1 MFLAQHWQL
10 FKRMR
15 TAITII
21 LLDLAALPLLAQET
35 WTMNRCIQYAVEHNN
50 GVRKQRLEVRQS
62 KVDERTARL
71 DLLPTVSAQTTAQYA
86 WGRNINPETNTYNT
100 ITTFNNYYSIGAEV
114 PLFDGGRTWNAFQQ
128 ARLARAKSMTAL
140 QKTADDKAIAVMA
153 KFVEAVYSRQSI
165 GLARRKLA
173 DSQALLRK
181 TRAMFDLGEKSR
193 PDVAQMESQVA
204 EDDYNLLHQ
213 QNAASLAL
221 MALKAEMNFPV
232 GDSLALDT
240 LLTASLSAADDAEN
254 LYAAFQ
260 AESPEVRTA
269 AFNVKNAR
277 YHYLIQRGQL
287 LPVLALGG
295 GINTNYYRNL
305 SQGSSKTDNFGKQ
318 FNNNMGEYVY
328 LSLSIPIFMP
338 SRWRA
343 ARRAKAVWE
352 ASKLDLEDAC
362 RKLHDD
368 IAQAVLDRDGYSREL
383 MKMERKTAADSI
395 AWHLASR
402 KYEEGMLS
410 TFDLHTAAQTL
421 LDSRIKLLQMRLML
435 EMKQRLV
442 NYYKGIRT
450 WTLK

>member
-1 MFLAQHWQL
+1 
-10 FKRMR
+10 
-15 TAITII
+15 
-21 LLDLAALPLLAQET
+21 
-35 WTMNRCIQYAVEHNN
+35 MNRCIQYAVEHNN

-128 ARLARAKSMTAL
+128 ARLARAKSMTVL

-153 KFVEAVYSRQSI
+153 KFVEAVYSQQSI

-232 GDSLALDT
+232 GDTLALDT
-240 LLTASLSAADDAEN
+240 LLTASLSCL
-254 LYAAFQ
+254 LYT
-260 AESPEVRTA
+260 SPSPRD
-269 AFNVKNAR
+269 
-277 YHYLIQRGQL
+277 
-287 LPVLALGG
+287 
-295 GINTNYYRNL
+295 L
-305 SQGSSKTDNFGKQ
+305 STSR
-318 FNNNMGEYVY
+318 
-328 LSLSIPIFMP
+328 MP
-338 SRWRA
+338 SSA
-343 ARRAKAVWE
+343 
-352 ASKLDLEDAC
+352 
-362 RKLHDD
+362 
-368 IAQAVLDRDGYSREL
+368 
-383 MKMERKTAADSI
+383 
-395 AWHLASR
+395 
-402 KYEEGMLS
+402 
-410 TFDLHTAAQTL
+410 
-421 LDSRIKLLQMRLML
+421 
-435 EMKQRLV
+435 
-442 NYYKGIRT
+442 
-450 WTLK
+450 

>member
-1 MFLAQHWQL
+1 
-10 FKRMR
+10 
-15 TAITII
+15 
-21 LLDLAALPLLAQET
+21 
-35 WTMNRCIQYAVEHNN
+35 MNRCIQYAVEHNN

-100 ITTFNNYYSIGAEV
+100 ITTFNNYYSIGAEM

-128 ARLARAKSMTAL
+128 ARLAHTKSMTVL

-153 KFVEAVYSRQSI
+153 KFVEAVYSQQSI

-260 AESPEVRTA
+260 AESPEVKTA

-305 SQGSSKTDNFGKQ
+305 SQGSGKVDNFGKQ

-328 LSLSIPIFMP
+328 LSLSIPLFMP
-338 SRWRA
+338 SRWRS
-343 ARRAKAVWE
+343 ARRAKADWE
-352 ASKLDLEDAC
+352 ASKLDLEDAR

-383 MKMERKTAADSI
+383 MKMERKTVADSI

-421 LDSRIKLLQMRLML
+421 LDSRIKLLQMQLML

>member
-1 MFLAQHWQL
+1 
-10 FKRMR
+10 MR

-128 ARLARAKSMTAL
+128 ARLARAKSMTVL

-153 KFVEAVYSRQSI
+153 KFVEAVYSQQSI

-240 LLTASLSAADDAEN
+240 LLTAGLSVADDAGS

-260 AESPEVRTA
+260 AESPEVKTA

-305 SQGSSKTDNFGKQ
+305 SQGSSTTDNFGKQ

-328 LSLSIPIFMP
+328 LSLSIPLFMP

-343 ARRAKAVWE
+343 ARRAKADWE
-352 ASKLDLEDAC
+352 ASKLDLEDAR

>member
-1 MFLAQHWQL
+1 
-10 FKRMR
+10 
-15 TAITII
+15 
-21 LLDLAALPLLAQET
+21 
-35 WTMNRCIQYAVEHNN
+35 MNRCIQYAVEHNN

-100 ITTFNNYYSIGAEV
+100 ITTFNNYYSIGAEM

-128 ARLARAKSMTAL
+128 ARLARAKSMTVL

-153 KFVEAVYSRQSI
+153 KFVEAVYSQQSI

-221 MALKAEMNFPV
+221 MALKAEMNFPI

-240 LLTASLSAADDAEN
+240 LLTASLSVADDAEN

-260 AESPEVRTA
+260 AESPEVKTA

-305 SQGSSKTDNFGKQ
+305 SQGSGKADNFGKQ

-328 LSLSIPIFMP
+328 LSLSIPLFMP
-338 SRWRA
+338 SHWRA
-343 ARRAKAVWE
+343 ARRAKADWE
-352 ASKLDLEDAC
+352 ASKLDLEDAR

>member
-1 MFLAQHWQL
+1 
-10 FKRMR
+10 
-15 TAITII
+15 
-21 LLDLAALPLLAQET
+21 
-35 WTMNRCIQYAVEHNN
+35 MNRCIQYAVEHNN
-50 GVRKQRLEVRQS
+50 GVRKQRLEVQQS

-128 ARLARAKSMTAL
+128 ARLARAKRMTVL

-153 KFVEAVYSRQSI
+153 KFVEAVYSQQSI

-240 LLTASLSAADDAEN
+240 LLTASLSVADDAEN

-287 LPVLALGG
+287 LPILALGG

-305 SQGSSKTDNFGKQ
+305 SQGSGKTDNFGKQ

-328 LSLSIPIFMP
+328 LSLSIPLFMP
-338 SRWRA
+338 SRWRV
-343 ARRAKAVWE
+343 ARRAKADWE
-352 ASKLDLEDAC
+352 ASKLDLEDAR

-435 EMKQRLV
+435 AMKQRLV

>member
-1 MFLAQHWQL
+1 
-10 FKRMR
+10 
-15 TAITII
+15 
-21 LLDLAALPLLAQET
+21 
-35 WTMNRCIQYAVEHNN
+35 MNRCIQYAVEHNN

-128 ARLARAKSMTAL
+128 ARLARAKSMTVL

-153 KFVEAVYSRQSI
+153 KFVEAVYSQQSI

-181 TRAMFDLGEKSR
+181 TRAMFELGEKSR

-232 GDSLALDT
+232 GDTLALDT
-240 LLTASLSAADDAEN
+240 LLTASLSVADDAGS

-260 AESPEVRTA
+260 AESPEVKTA

-305 SQGSSKTDNFGKQ
+305 SQGSGKADNFGKQ

-328 LSLSIPIFMP
+328 LSLSIPLFMP
-338 SRWRA
+338 SRWRS
-343 ARRAKAVWE
+343 ARRAKAEWE
-352 ASKLDLEDAC
+352 ASKLDLEDAR

>member
-1 MFLAQHWQL
+1 
-10 FKRMR
+10 
-15 TAITII
+15 
-21 LLDLAALPLLAQET
+21 
-35 WTMNRCIQYAVEHNN
+35 MNRCIQYAVEHNN

-128 ARLARAKSMTAL
+128 ARLARTKSMTVL

-153 KFVEAVYSRQSI
+153 KFVEAVYSQQSI

-240 LLTASLSAADDAEN
+240 LLTASLSVADDAEN

-287 LPVLALGG
+287 LPILALGG

-305 SQGSSKTDNFGKQ
+305 SQGSGKTDNFGKQ

-328 LSLSIPIFMP
+328 LSLSIPLFMP
-338 SRWRA
+338 SRWRV
-343 ARRAKAVWE
+343 ARRAKADWE
-352 ASKLDLEDAC
+352 ASKLDLEDAR

>member
-1 MFLAQHWQL
+1 MFLARHWQL
-10 FKRMR
+10 FKCMK

-128 ARLARAKSMTAL
+128 ARLARAKSMTVL

-153 KFVEAVYSRQSI
+153 KFVEAVYSQQSI

-240 LLTASLSAADDAEN
+240 LLTASLSVADDAEN

-287 LPVLALGG
+287 LPILALGG

-305 SQGSSKTDNFGKQ
+305 SQGSGKTDNFGKQ

-328 LSLSIPIFMP
+328 LSLSIPLFMP
-338 SRWRA
+338 SRWRV
-343 ARRAKAVWE
+343 ARRAKADWE
-352 ASKLDLEDAC
+352 ASKLDLEDAR

>member
-1 MFLAQHWQL
+1 
-10 FKRMR
+10 
-15 TAITII
+15 
-21 LLDLAALPLLAQET
+21 
-35 WTMNRCIQYAVEHNN
+35 MNRCIQYAVEHNN

-128 ARLARAKSMTAL
+128 ARLARAKSMTVL

-153 KFVEAVYSRQSI
+153 KFVEAVYSQQSI

-232 GDSLALDT
+232 GDTLALDT
-240 LLTASLSAADDAEN
+240 LLTASLSVADDAGS

-305 SQGSSKTDNFGKQ
+305 SQGISKTDNFGKQ

-328 LSLSIPIFMP
+328 LSLSIPLFMP
-338 SRWRA
+338 SRWRS
-343 ARRAKAVWE
+343 ARRAKAEWE
-352 ASKLDLEDAC
+352 ASKLDLEDAR

>member
-1 MFLAQHWQL
+1 
-10 FKRMR
+10 MR

-21 LLDLAALPLLAQET
+21 LLDLAALPLLAQES

-153 KFVEAVYSRQSI
+153 KFVEAVYSQQSI

-240 LLTASLSAADDAEN
+240 LLTASLSAADDAGS

-260 AESPEVRTA
+260 AESPEVKTA

-328 LSLSIPIFMP
+328 LSLSIPLFMP
-338 SRWRA
+338 SRWCA
-343 ARRAKAVWE
+343 ARRARADWE
-352 ASKLDLEDAC
+352 ASKLDLEDAR

>member
-1 MFLAQHWQL
+1 
-10 FKRMR
+10 MR

-21 LLDLAALPLLAQET
+21 LLDLVALPLLAQET

-128 ARLARAKSMTAL
+128 ARLARAKSMTVL

-153 KFVEAVYSRQSI
+153 KFVEAVYSQQSI

-221 MALKAEMNFPV
+221 MALKSEMNFPV

-240 LLTASLSAADDAEN
+240 LLTASLSVADDAGS

-260 AESPEVRTA
+260 AESPEVKTA

-328 LSLSIPIFMP
+328 LSLSIPLFMP
-338 SRWRA
+338 SRWRS
-343 ARRAKAVWE
+343 ARRAKADWE
-352 ASKLDLEDAC
+352 ASKLDLEDAR

-383 MKMERKTAADSI
+383 MKMERKTVADSI

>member
-1 MFLAQHWQL
+1 
-10 FKRMR
+10 
-15 TAITII
+15 
-21 LLDLAALPLLAQET
+21 
-35 WTMNRCIQYAVEHNN
+35 MNRCIQYAVEHNN
-50 GVRKQRLEVRQS
+50 GVRKQRSEVRQS

-100 ITTFNNYYSIGAEV
+100 ITTFNNYYSIGAEM

-128 ARLARAKSMTAL
+128 ARLARAKSMTVL

-181 TRAMFDLGEKSR
+181 TRAMFELGEKSR

-240 LLTASLSAADDAEN
+240 LLTASLSVADDAEN

-260 AESPEVRTA
+260 AESPEVKTA

-287 LPVLALGG
+287 LPILALGG

-305 SQGSSKTDNFGKQ
+305 SQGSGKTDNFGKQ

-328 LSLSIPIFMP
+328 LSLSIPLFMP
-338 SRWRA
+338 SRWRV
-343 ARRAKAVWE
+343 ARRAKADWE
-352 ASKLDLEDAC
+352 ASKLDLEDAR

-435 EMKQRLV
+435 AMKQRLV

>member
-1 MFLAQHWQL
+1 
-10 FKRMR
+10 
-15 TAITII
+15 
-21 LLDLAALPLLAQET
+21 
-35 WTMNRCIQYAVEHNN
+35 MNRCIQYAVEHNN

-240 LLTASLSAADDAEN
+240 LLTASLSVADDAEN

-260 AESPEVRTA
+260 AESPEVKTA

-287 LPVLALGG
+287 LPILALGG

-305 SQGSSKTDNFGKQ
+305 SQGSGKTDNFGKQ

-328 LSLSIPIFMP
+328 LSLSIPLFMP
-338 SRWRA
+338 SRWRV
-343 ARRAKAVWE
+343 ARRAKADWE
-352 ASKLDLEDAC
+352 ASKLDLEDAR

>member
-1 MFLAQHWQL
+1 MFLARHWQL
-10 FKRMR
+10 FSRMR

-128 ARLARAKSMTAL
+128 ARLARAKSMTVL

-221 MALKAEMNFPV
+221 MALKSEMNFPV

-240 LLTASLSAADDAEN
+240 LLTASLSVADDARS

-269 AFNVKNAR
+269 E
-277 YHYLIQRGQL
+277 
-287 LPVLALGG
+287 
-295 GINTNYYRNL
+295 
-305 SQGSSKTDNFGKQ
+305 S
-318 FNNNMGEYVY
+318 
-328 LSLSIPIFMP
+328 
-338 SRWRA
+338 
-343 ARRAKAVWE
+343 
-352 ASKLDLEDAC
+352 
-362 RKLHDD
+362 
-368 IAQAVLDRDGYSREL
+368 AVLRG
-383 MKMERKTAADSI
+383 A
-395 AWHLASR
+395 
-402 KYEEGMLS
+402 
-410 TFDLHTAAQTL
+410 
-421 LDSRIKLLQMRLML
+421 
-435 EMKQRLV
+435 
-442 NYYKGIRT
+442 
-450 WTLK
+450 

>member
-1 MFLAQHWQL
+1 
-10 FKRMR
+10 
-15 TAITII
+15 
-21 LLDLAALPLLAQET
+21 
-35 WTMNRCIQYAVEHNN
+35 MNRCIQYAVEHNN

-128 ARLARAKSMTAL
+128 ARLARAKSMTVL

-153 KFVEAVYSRQSI
+153 KFVEAVYSQQSI

-240 LLTASLSAADDAEN
+240 LLTASLSVADDAEN

-287 LPVLALGG
+287 LPILALGG

-305 SQGSSKTDNFGKQ
+305 SQGSGKTDNFGKQ

-328 LSLSIPIFMP
+328 LSLSIPLFMP
-338 SRWRA
+338 SRWRV
-343 ARRAKAVWE
+343 ARRAKADWE
-352 ASKLDLEDAC
+352 ASKLDLEDAR

>member
-1 MFLAQHWQL
+1 
-10 FKRMR
+10 
-15 TAITII
+15 
-21 LLDLAALPLLAQET
+21 
-35 WTMNRCIQYAVEHNN
+35 MNRCIQYAVEHNN

-128 ARLARAKSMTAL
+128 ARLARAKSMTVL

-153 KFVEAVYSRQSI
+153 KFVEAVYSQQSI

-240 LLTASLSAADDAEN
+240 LLTASLSVADDAEN

-260 AESPEVRTA
+260 AESPEVKTA

-305 SQGSSKTDNFGKQ
+305 SQGSGKVDNFGKQ

-328 LSLSIPIFMP
+328 LSLSIPLFMP

-343 ARRAKAVWE
+343 ACRAKADWE
-352 ASKLDLEDAC
+352 ASKLDLEDAR

-421 LDSRIKLLQMRLML
+421 LDSRIKLLQMRLMF

>member
-1 MFLAQHWQL
+1 
-10 FKRMR
+10 
-15 TAITII
+15 
-21 LLDLAALPLLAQET
+21 
-35 WTMNRCIQYAVEHNN
+35 MNRCIQYAVEHNN

-62 KVDERTARL
+62 KVDEHTARL

-128 ARLARAKSMTAL
+128 ARLARVKSMTVL

-153 KFVEAVYSRQSI
+153 KFVEAVYSQQSI

-232 GDSLALDT
+232 GDTLALDT
-240 LLTASLSAADDAEN
+240 LLTASLSVADDAEN

-287 LPVLALGG
+287 LPILALGG

-305 SQGSSKTDNFGKQ
+305 SQGSGKTDNFGKQ

-328 LSLSIPIFMP
+328 LSLSIPLFMP
-338 SRWRA
+338 SRWRV
-343 ARRAKAVWE
+343 ARRAKADWE
-352 ASKLDLEDAC
+352 ASKLDLEDAR

-421 LDSRIKLLQMRLML
+421 LDSRIKLLQMQLML

>member
-1 MFLAQHWQL
+1 
-10 FKRMR
+10 
-15 TAITII
+15 
-21 LLDLAALPLLAQET
+21 
-35 WTMNRCIQYAVEHNN
+35 MNRCIQYAVEHNN

-128 ARLARAKSMTAL
+128 ARLARAKRMTVL
-140 QKTADDKAIAVMA
+140 QKTADDKAIAVMP
-153 KFVEAVYSRQSI
+153 KFVEAVYSQQSI

-240 LLTASLSAADDAEN
+240 LLTASLSVADDAEN

-287 LPVLALGG
+287 LPILALGG

-305 SQGSSKTDNFGKQ
+305 SQGSGKTDNFGKQ

-328 LSLSIPIFMP
+328 LSLSIPLFMP
-338 SRWRA
+338 SRRV
-343 ARRAKAVWE
+343 ARRAKADWE
-352 ASKLDLEDAC
+352 ASKLDLEDAR

-435 EMKQRLV
+435 AMKQRLV

>member
-1 MFLAQHWQL
+1 M
-10 FKRMR
+10 
-15 TAITII
+15 
-21 LLDLAALPLLAQET
+21 
-35 WTMNRCIQYAVEHNN
+35 
-50 GVRKQRLEVRQS
+50 
-62 KVDERTARL
+62 
-71 DLLPTVSAQTTAQYA
+71 
-86 WGRNINPETNTYNT
+86 
-100 ITTFNNYYSIGAEV
+100 

-232 GDSLALDT
+232 GDTLALDT
-240 LLTASLSAADDAEN
+240 LLTASLSVADDAGS

-305 SQGSSKTDNFGKQ
+305 SQGSGKADNFGKQ

-343 ARRAKAVWE
+343 ARRAKAEWE
-352 ASKLDLEDAC
+352 ASKLDLEDAR

>member
-1 MFLAQHWQL
+1 M
-10 FKRMR
+10 
-15 TAITII
+15 
-21 LLDLAALPLLAQET
+21 
-35 WTMNRCIQYAVEHNN
+35 
-50 GVRKQRLEVRQS
+50 
-62 KVDERTARL
+62 
-71 DLLPTVSAQTTAQYA
+71 TV
-86 WGRNINPETNTYNT
+86 
-100 ITTFNNYYSIGAEV
+100 
-114 PLFDGGRTWNAFQQ
+114 
-128 ARLARAKSMTAL
+128 L

-221 MALKAEMNFPV
+221 MALKSEMNFPV
-232 GDSLALDT
+232 DDSLALDT
-240 LLTASLSAADDAEN
+240 LLTSSLSVADDAEN

-287 LPVLALGG
+287 LPILALGG

-305 SQGSSKTDNFGKQ
+305 SQGSGKTDNFGKQ

-343 ARRAKAVWE
+343 ARRARADWE
-352 ASKLDLEDAC
+352 ASKLDLEDAR

-442 NYYKGIRT
+442 NYYKGTRT

>member
-1 MFLAQHWQL
+1 
-10 FKRMR
+10 
-15 TAITII
+15 
-21 LLDLAALPLLAQET
+21 
-35 WTMNRCIQYAVEHNN
+35 MNRCIQYAVEHNN

-153 KFVEAVYSRQSI
+153 KFVEAVYSQQSI

-240 LLTASLSAADDAEN
+240 LLTASLSAADDAGS

-260 AESPEVRTA
+260 AESPEVKTA

-328 LSLSIPIFMP
+328 LSLSIPLFMP
-338 SRWRA
+338 SRWCA
-343 ARRAKAVWE
+343 ARRARADWE
-352 ASKLDLEDAC
+352 ASKLDLEDAR

>member
-1 MFLAQHWQL
+1 
-10 FKRMR
+10 
-15 TAITII
+15 
-21 LLDLAALPLLAQET
+21 
-35 WTMNRCIQYAVEHNN
+35 MNRCIQYAVEHNN

-128 ARLARAKSMTAL
+128 ARLARAKRMTVL

-153 KFVEAVYSRQSI
+153 KFVEAVYSQQSI

-240 LLTASLSAADDAEN
+240 LLTASLSVADDAEN

-287 LPVLALGG
+287 LPILALGG

-305 SQGSSKTDNFGKQ
+305 SQGSGKTDNFGKQ

-328 LSLSIPIFMP
+328 LSLSIPLFMP
-338 SRWRA
+338 SRWRV
-343 ARRAKAVWE
+343 ARRAKADWE
-352 ASKLDLEDAC
+352 ASKLDLEDAR

>member
-1 MFLAQHWQL
+1 
-10 FKRMR
+10 MR

-128 ARLARAKSMTAL
+128 ARLARAKSMTVL

-240 LLTASLSAADDAEN
+240 LLTASLSVADDAGS

-260 AESPEVRTA
+260 AESPEVKTA

-305 SQGSSKTDNFGKQ
+305 SQGSGKTNNFGRQ

-328 LSLSIPIFMP
+328 LSLSIPLFMP
-338 SRWRA
+338 SRWRS
-343 ARRAKAVWE
+343 ARRAKAEWE
-352 ASKLDLEDAC
+352 ASKLDLEDAR

>member
-1 MFLAQHWQL
+1 M
-10 FKRMR
+10 
-15 TAITII
+15 
-21 LLDLAALPLLAQET
+21 
-35 WTMNRCIQYAVEHNN
+35 
-50 GVRKQRLEVRQS
+50 
-62 KVDERTARL
+62 
-71 DLLPTVSAQTTAQYA
+71 SAQTTAQYA

-128 ARLARAKSMTAL
+128 ARLARAKRMTVL

-153 KFVEAVYSRQSI
+153 KFVEAVYSQQSI

-240 LLTASLSAADDAEN
+240 LLTASLSVADDAEN

-287 LPVLALGG
+287 LPILALGG

-305 SQGSSKTDNFGKQ
+305 SQGSGKTDNFGKQ

-328 LSLSIPIFMP
+328 LSLSIPLFMP
-338 SRWRA
+338 SRWRV
-343 ARRAKAVWE
+343 ARRAKADWE
-352 ASKLDLEDAC
+352 ASKLDLEDAR

-442 NYYKGIRT
+442 NYYNCLLYT
-450 WTLK
+450 SDAADE

>member
-1 MFLAQHWQL
+1 
-10 FKRMR
+10 
-15 TAITII
+15 
-21 LLDLAALPLLAQET
+21 
-35 WTMNRCIQYAVEHNN
+35 MNRCIQYAVEHNN

-128 ARLARAKSMTAL
+128 ARLARAKSMTVL

-153 KFVEAVYSRQSI
+153 KFVEAVYSQQSI

-232 GDSLALDT
+232 GDSLTLDT
-240 LLTASLSAADDAEN
+240 LLITNLSVADDAGS

-260 AESPEVRTA
+260 AESPEVKTA

-328 LSLSIPIFMP
+328 LSLSIPLFMP

-343 ARRAKAVWE
+343 ARRTKADWE
-352 ASKLDLEDAC
+352 ASKLDLEDAR

-421 LDSRIKLLQMRLML
+421 LDSRIKLLQMQLML

>member
-1 MFLAQHWQL
+1 
-10 FKRMR
+10 
-15 TAITII
+15 
-21 LLDLAALPLLAQET
+21 
-35 WTMNRCIQYAVEHNN
+35 MNRCIQYAVEHNN

-128 ARLARAKSMTAL
+128 ARLARAKSMTVL

-173 DSQALLRK
+173 DSQALLRT

-260 AESPEVRTA
+260 AESPEVKTA

-277 YHYLIQRGQL
+277 YQYLIQRGQL

-305 SQGSSKTDNFGKQ
+305 SQGSGKTDNFGKQ

-328 LSLSIPIFMP
+328 LSLSIPLFMP
-338 SRWRA
+338 SRWRV
-343 ARRAKAVWE
+343 ARKAKAEWE
-352 ASKLDLEDAC
+352 ASKLDLEDAR

-368 IAQAVLDRDGYSREL
+368 IAQAVLDRDGYSREF

-410 TFDLHTAAQTL
+410 TFDLHTEAQTL

>member
-1 MFLAQHWQL
+1 M
-10 FKRMR
+10 K
-15 TAITII
+15 
-21 LLDLAALPLLAQET
+21 
-35 WTMNRCIQYAVEHNN
+35 
-50 GVRKQRLEVRQS
+50 
-62 KVDERTARL
+62 
-71 DLLPTVSAQTTAQYA
+71 
-86 WGRNINPETNTYNT
+86 
-100 ITTFNNYYSIGAEV
+100 
-114 PLFDGGRTWNAFQQ
+114 
-128 ARLARAKSMTAL
+128 
-140 QKTADDKAIAVMA
+140 
-153 KFVEAVYSRQSI
+153 
-165 GLARRKLA
+165 
-173 DSQALLRK
+173 
-181 TRAMFDLGEKSR
+181 
-193 PDVAQMESQVA
+193 
-204 EDDYNLLHQ
+204 
-213 QNAASLAL
+213 
-221 MALKAEMNFPV
+221 
-232 GDSLALDT
+232 
-240 LLTASLSAADDAEN
+240 
-254 LYAAFQ
+254 
-260 AESPEVRTA
+260 TA

-277 YHYLIQRGQL
+277 YQYLIQRGQL

-295 GINTNYYRNL
+295 GINTNYYSNL

-328 LSLSIPIFMP
+328 LSLSIPLFMP

-343 ARRAKAVWE
+343 ARRAKAEWE
-352 ASKLDLEDAC
+352 ASKLDLEDAR

-421 LDSRIKLLQMRLML
+421 LDSRIKLLQMQLML